1 MTALR
6 TILAALVFLGAAA
19 VASAQPRG
27 PGFEGPGPHGP
38 GFGEPGPHGPGF
50 GGPGPPGPGH
60 FDHIARVLD
69 LDAETEAAVQRVI
82 DETRDEG
89 RALHDR
95 VREAQ
100 DKLHDLLSG
109 DAVDEKEVMAQAEV
123 VGAVETEA
131 RMHRLQ
137 TMLRIRELLTP
148 EQRTK
153 LMGLRDEHRERAI
166 DACAS
171 DVARLCPDARD
182 VRDGM
187 RCLAHQPDEL
197 SEHCR
202 GALPGGRHR
211 RFRGF

>member
-1 MTALR
+1 M
-6 TILAALVFLGAAA
+6 
-19 VASAQPRG
+19 
-27 PGFEGPGPHGP
+27 
-38 GFGEPGPHGPGF
+38 
-50 GGPGPPGPGH
+50 
-60 FDHIARVLD
+60 LD
-69 LDAETEAAVQRVI
+69 LDAETEAAVQGVI

-89 RALHDR
+89 RVLRDR

-100 DKLHDLLSG
+100 DKLHGLLTG
-109 DAVDEKEVMAQAEV
+109 DAVDEAEVMAQAEV
-123 VGAVETEA
+123 VSALETQA

-137 TMLRIRELLTP
+137 TMLRIRALLTP

-153 LMGLRDEHRERAI
+153 LTGVRREYWERAV

-187 RCLAHQPDEL
+187 RCLAHQPDDL
-197 SEHCR
+197 SQHCR